1 MPPEP
6 QDKRPGILDRSPIA
20 RFVLRRPSL
29 YPPPAD
35 SVEFPDLSPGL
46 ARAAR
51 RSRRWPGPRYWR
63 ATAWRSALLD
73 VTGDLAA
80 IARANRPLASGIE
93 ASFAEA
99 ARRGATQRD
108 YFSAAR
114 GVFAMLLVTAGLLVW
129 WSSVFRPERVLWYL
143 WGVRNYPDSPHLLA
157 GSLLLA
163 GILLLAPFTYLAA
176 SRGAAGPRRARV
188 LAVLHARL
196 SQGQPL
202 SEIMRALRRFF
213 PAHYADLAAAGER
226 TGSLAECLTHLEAES
241 AERLIQSRRQRLPF
255 IYLAGVL
262 LAGFGVA
269 LFIAVKVLPVFAE
282 IIREFGGDADNFL
295 AFRILTGWVDYFSYA
310 NASNYFVNLVY
321 LAAAVGVFFLAR
333 KLGRAVGFNALL
345 AHAWLRCSYPGR
357 TAALRSL
364 SQAAALLG
372 RELDAGIPMDECLAH
387 AVASG
392 IHPAHRSVFERVRAS
407 MVQGEPLGA
416 SLRRHGGGVVPA
428 SFTAFAEL
436 GEASGRL
443 PAALLQIDTMYRPM
457 IAARER
463 IARTVLLSASVLA
476 VGVAVFFVVQVSF
489 LMLNGV
495 TEALLDAI

>member
-1 MPPEP
+1 MSPNDTKSPS
-6 QDKRPGILDRSPIA
+6 ILDRSPIA

-29 YPPPAD
+29 YPPPAVTHD
-35 SVEFPDLSPGL
+35 FPDLSPAL

-51 RSRRWPGPRYWR
+51 RSKAWSGPRYWG
-63 ATAWRSALLD
+63 ATAWRTALLE

-80 IARANRPLASGIE
+80 IARANRPLASGVE
-93 ASFAEA
+93 AVFSEA
-99 ARRGATQRD
+99 ARRGATRRD

-114 GVFAMLLVTAGLLVW
+114 GVLAMLLVTAGLLIWWYEYFEPHSLMRLFAGAVW
-129 WSSVFRPERVLWYL
+129 SNGTRYDLEALVV
-143 WGVRNYPDSPHLLA
+143 
-157 GSLLLA
+157 LA
-163 GILLLAPFTYLAA
+163 GILCTAPFIYLAA

-188 LAVLHARL
+188 LAVLHTRL
-196 SQGQPL
+196 AQGQPL

-226 TGSLAECLTHLEAES
+226 TGSLAECLTHLETES

-262 LAGFGVA
+262 LAGIGIA

-282 IIREFGGDADNFL
+282 IIREFGGDADRFPAYRVLN
-295 AFRILTGWVDYFSYA
+295 GWVDGFAYA
-310 NASNYFVNLVY
+310 NASHYVVNVVY
-321 LAAAVGVFFLAR
+321 LAIAAAVFLLAR
-333 KLGRAVGFNALL
+333 ILGRAVGLNAILSR
-345 AHAWLRCSYPGR
+345 AWLRFTYPGR

-372 RELDAGIPMDECLAH
+372 RELNAGIPMDECLAH

-392 IHPAHRSVFERVRAS
+392 LHPAHRSVFERVRAR
-407 MVQGEPLGA
+407 MAQGDALGA
-416 SLRRHGGGVVPA
+416 SLRKHGGGLIPA

-443 PAALLQIDTMYRPM
+443 PAALLQIDAMYRPL